1 MVKISCSVCL
11 PFSGESF
18 HSCILCFVSQ
28 DKHATLRI
36 HGYVD
41 DVMKQLMELLGLD
54 IPQWE
59 GPTIC
64 ESSTASSHSSANVKP
79 PRSVA
84 VNEKVKK
91 EERKREATTL
101 VTDNGTVKEEA
112 VLVKRERADSVEIKE
127 EKKPLHQPVQKETL

>member
-1 MVKISCSVCL
+1 
-11 PFSGESF
+11 
-18 HSCILCFVSQ
+18 
-28 DKHATLRI
+28 
-36 HGYVD
+36 
-41 DVMKQLMELLGLD
+41 MKQLMELLGLD

-64 ESSTASSHSSANVKP
+64 ESSTASSHSSTSMKP
-79 PRSVA
+79 PQSVA
-84 VNEKVKK
+84 VNEVKK

-101 VTDNGTVKEEA
+101 VTDNGTVKEEEA